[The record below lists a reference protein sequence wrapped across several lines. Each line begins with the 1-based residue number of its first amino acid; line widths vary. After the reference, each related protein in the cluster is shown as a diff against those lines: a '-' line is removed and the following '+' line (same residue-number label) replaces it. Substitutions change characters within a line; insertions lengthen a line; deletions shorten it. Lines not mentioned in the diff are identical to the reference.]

1 MEWEASKEGKCMD
14 INSIS
19 SYVSESQTQTKS
31 VKSTKTASQT
41 SESVVETSKKEESA
55 AVVVDTKS
63 EDKKATYSKTSSKV
77 DVATIEKLKAEA
89 DQRTAQLKSIVE
101 KLLLKQSKTFDSSM
115 DMYDLI
121 KSGKLEVDDETRL
134 QAQKDIAED
143 GYWGVEQTSARLF
156 SFATALAGN
165 DPEQADKM
173 VEAFKEG
180 YAQAEKKWGGE
191 LPDICKK
198 TYDAFLQKI
207 DEWKNSTKTSKDSAQ
222 E

>member
-1 MEWEASKEGKCMD
+1 MD
-14 INSIS
+14 INSVS
-19 SYVSESQTQTKS
+19 SYVSESQTQSKS
-31 VKSTKTASQT
+31 VSFTKTASKT

-55 AVVVDTKS
+55 AVVVEAKS
-63 EDKKATYSKTSSKV
+63 ESKKATYSKKSSKV
-77 DVATIEKLKAEA
+77 DSATIEKLKAEA
-89 DQRTAQLKSIVE
+89 EEKSAQLKAIVK
-101 KLLLKQSKTFDSSM
+101 KLLLKQSKTFDDSL

-143 GYWGVEQTSARLF
+143 GYWGVEQTSERLF

-165 DPEQADKM
+165 DPEQADQM

-180 YAQAEKKWGGE
+180 YKQAEKQWGGE
-191 LPDICKK
+191 LPDICKQ
-198 TYDAFLQKI
+198 TYDAFLQKM
-207 DEWKNSTKTSKDSAQ
+207 DDWKNSSNSEAAAT